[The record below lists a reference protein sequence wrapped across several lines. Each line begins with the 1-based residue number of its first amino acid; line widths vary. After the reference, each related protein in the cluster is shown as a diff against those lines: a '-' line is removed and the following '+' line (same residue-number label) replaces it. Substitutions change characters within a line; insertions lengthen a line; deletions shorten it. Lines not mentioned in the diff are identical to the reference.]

1 MMMKIRNLAILASV
15 LILSANCALAQDNAS
30 DDKLEVQHVA
40 GSVYM
45 LIGPGGNIGATVGE
59 DGILIVDDKF
69 DRTVGTINN
78 TLRDFDSG
86 ALRFILNTHWH
97 GDHTGGNAELGK
109 TATIIAHTNIRK
121 RLTSEQSI
129 FGNTVPAAPASAW
142 PVITYDHSLSVHFNG
157 EEIKVLHLPKGHTD
171 GDSIILF
178 TNSNVLHMG
187 DDFFNGMF
195 PFVDLGSGGSVQG
208 MIDANQHVLD
218 NAPAGVKIIPGHG
231 PLATV
236 DDVRKNVD
244 MLKGTVAHVRQQME
258 AGKSLDA
265 IKAGGFPEQW
275 APWDG
280 GFIKADR
287 WIETIFNSY
296 SN

>member
-1 MMMKIRNLAILASV
+1 MMLKIRNLTILASALV
-15 LILSANCALAQDNAS
+15 LGTSCALAQDNTS
-30 DDKLEVQHVA
+30 DNKLEVQHVA

-59 DGILIVDDKF
+59 DGILIVDDKY
-69 DRTVGTINN
+69 DHTVDKVKN
-78 TLRDFDSG
+78 TLKNFDG
-86 ALRFILNTHWH
+86 GPLRFILNTHYH

-109 TATIIAHTNIRK
+109 SATIIAHTNIRK
-121 RLTSEQSI
+121 RLTTEQSVL
-129 FGNTVPAAPASAW
+129 GDTVPVAPKSAW
-142 PVITYDHSLSVHFNG
+142 PVITYDHFLSVHFNG

-231 PLATV
+231 PLT
-236 DDVRKNVD
+236 DIDGVRKNLE
-244 MLKGTVAHVRQQME
+244 MLEATAAHVRKQME
-258 AGKSLDA
+258 AGKSLDE
-265 IKAGGFPEQW
+265 IKAGGFPEEW

-287 WIETIFNSY
+287 WIETIINSY